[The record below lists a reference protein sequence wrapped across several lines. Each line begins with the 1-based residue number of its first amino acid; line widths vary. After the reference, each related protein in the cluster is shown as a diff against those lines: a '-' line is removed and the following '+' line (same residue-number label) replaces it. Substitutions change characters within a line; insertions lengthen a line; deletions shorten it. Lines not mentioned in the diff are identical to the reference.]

1 MKYLQIDLFRIQF
14 VWEMV
19 TKMEHVIQLKNVP
32 LETELQKEPVQKV
45 MEFVVLVSINLQGAQ
60 RKRIQLQYCR
70 CILFLCAP
78 CAKLSVTLNFY
89 LFPFESY
96 FLTEDRRQN

>member
-14 VWEMV
+14 VWETV

-45 MEFVVLVSINLQGAQ
+45 MEFVVLVSINLDHSEN
-60 RKRIQLQYCR
+60 
-70 CILFLCAP
+70 ILRSF
-78 CAKLSVTLNFY
+78 
-89 LFPFESY
+89 
-96 FLTEDRRQN
+96 